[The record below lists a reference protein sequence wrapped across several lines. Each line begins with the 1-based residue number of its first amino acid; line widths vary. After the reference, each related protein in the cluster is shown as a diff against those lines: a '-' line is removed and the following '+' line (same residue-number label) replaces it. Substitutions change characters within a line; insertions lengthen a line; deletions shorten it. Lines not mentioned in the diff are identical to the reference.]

1 MINGFHI
8 SVQTAAPVPMGRW
21 GAPLASVLNTVKPK
35 KEDVQNVLLI
45 IVVTTTRALSVEMSN
60 ATNCHLHT

>member
-8 SVQTAAPVPMGRW
+8 SVKTAAPVPMGRW

-35 KEDVQNVLLI
+35 KEDVKNVLLI
-45 IVVTTTRALSVEMSN
+45 IVITTQRKMFELFYQHEHERTR
-60 ATNCHLHT
+60 